1 MREQTLWHP
10 VAALADL
17 TGEPLA
23 LTVLGQPLVLWRDG
37 AGTAHAF
44 ADRCPHRG
52 TPLSMGR
59 VHEGRLEC
67 AYHGWQFEGSGRC
80 VHIPAVPE
88 HVPAASHAA
97 CAHEVQAAHGLLW
110 VRLAAGK
117 GEGPATVPALAG
129 LPSRQVVCG
138 PYDVATSAPR
148 VVENFLDTS
157 HFGFVHEGWL
167 GDRAHTAVPTYDVVA
182 GADGAP
188 AVAHYRAWQPQASAL
203 ATGGAWVDYRYE
215 VLSPYSALLIKQ
227 PDVVNANADA
237 AVPVHVPASAE
248 ATLPA
253 GAAPQEA
260 YALWACPVGPE
271 ASRVWFT
278 LFTHD
283 TASSDE
289 SLRAFQHRI
298 FTQDQP
304 VLEAQRPRCLPLHG
318 GEVHSAADRLSTA
331 YRRYL
336 RAQNITFGAC

>member
-1 MREQTLWHP
+1 MHEQTLWHP
-10 VAALADL
+10 VAAQADL
-17 TGEPLA
+17 AAQPLA
-23 LTVLGQPLVLWRDG
+23 LTLLGEPLVLWRDG
-37 AGTAHAF
+37 AGQAHAF
-44 ADRCPHRG
+44 VDRCPHRG

-59 VHEGRLEC
+59 VHQGRLEC
-67 AYHGWQFEGSGRC
+67 AYHGWQFEGGGRC

-88 HVPAASHAA
+88 HAPTPSHAA
-97 CAHEVQAAHGLLW
+97 HAHDVRAAHGLWW
-110 VRLAAGK
+110 VRLAGDVAAAR
-117 GEGPATVPALAG
+117 EGAAPETSAVPGLTG
-129 LPSRQVVCG
+129 LPPRQVVCG

-167 GDRAHTAVPTYDVVA
+167 GDRAHTAVPAYDVVA
-182 GADGAP
+182 GPDGAP

-203 ATGGAWVDYRYE
+203 ATGGAWVAYRYE

-227 PDVVNANADA
+227 ADA
-237 AVPVHVPASAE
+237 PVE
-248 ATLPA
+248 GATGGDDPDA
-253 GAAPQEA
+253 PAPQEA
-260 YALWACPVGPE
+260 YALWVCPVSPE

-278 LFTHD
+278 LFTND
-283 TASSDE
+283 TASSDA
-289 SLRAFQHRI
+289 SLRAFQHSI

-336 RAQNITFGAC
+336 RAQNISFGVC